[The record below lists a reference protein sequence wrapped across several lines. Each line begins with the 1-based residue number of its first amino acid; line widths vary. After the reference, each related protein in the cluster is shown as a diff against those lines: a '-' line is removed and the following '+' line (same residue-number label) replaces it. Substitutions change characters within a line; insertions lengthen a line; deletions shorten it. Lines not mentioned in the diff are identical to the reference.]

1 VSLTAGLITDA
12 DGGVV
17 ALTLKAVPAMRT
29 SLFCSDASN
38 GVLSFADAHVPGS
51 SDATR
56 AAFAFVNAS
65 NAALAISTRVAPP
78 LNTGTADIAVPIVHS
93 LSIADF
99 AAAIGQSLRAGLVLA
114 FQCEPTAP
122 PPPPGAVVG
131 CALHNRCV

>member
-1 VSLTAGLITDA
+1 VSFTAGLITDS

-17 ALTLKAVPAMRT
+17 ALTLKAVPALQT

-38 GVLSFADAHVPGS
+38 GILSFADAYVPGPA
-51 SDATR
+51 DATR

-78 LNTGTADIAVPIVHS
+78 LNTGNPEIAVPIVHS
-93 LSIADF
+93 LSIVDF

-114 FQCEPTAP
+114 FQCDPTAP

-131 CALHNRCV
+131 CALNNRCV